1 MRSEYD
7 ARMPGRHQRGK
18 RPPTE
23 HRVRVRRYAKLL
35 NRGFGAIAIC
45 VLVGLCALWVLDQDL
60 FGVPPRNRYL
70 FRTPQ
75 EELSYRIDQVI
86 AAALLRLA
94 RAAGMSET
102 LIRVTLAVIIAA
114 AFGAAVAIG
123 WVLWRRQPTRELR
136 N

>member
-1 MRSEYD
+1 
-7 ARMPGRHQRGK
+7 
-18 RPPTE
+18 
-23 HRVRVRRYAKLL
+23 
-35 NRGFGAIAIC
+35 
-45 VLVGLCALWVLDQDL
+45 LCALWVLDQDL